1 MPGDVIS
8 RQWSTE
14 PAVSAQDEL
23 SSCVWVGGM
32 VPFLPA
38 AGVTEMSGVR
48 DSKGDKARRREGVTH
63 ELVTCSSAKCFAPIY
78 TGLALWSRIA
88 KYFEY
93 LFSETM

>member
-1 MPGDVIS
+1 M
-8 RQWSTE
+8 
-14 PAVSAQDEL
+14 
-23 SSCVWVGGM
+23 
-32 VPFLPA
+32 PFLPA

-93 LFSETM
+93 LFSETMWDSQRGKIQNFDGRCLLELCKALRQSA